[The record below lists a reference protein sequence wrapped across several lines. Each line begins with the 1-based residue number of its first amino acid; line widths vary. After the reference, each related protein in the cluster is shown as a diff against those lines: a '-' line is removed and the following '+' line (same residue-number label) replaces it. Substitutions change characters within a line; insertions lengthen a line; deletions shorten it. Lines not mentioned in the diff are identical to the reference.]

1 MTRKPLRCRF
11 GFHSYV
17 QRHPDGERPSSPDDK
32 ICRLCGKRTGT
43 PFGNVPGAVIG
54 GGGGGVG
61 GF

>member
-1 MTRKPLRCRF
+1 MARKPLRCHF

-43 PFGNVPGAVIG
+43 PYGNAPTVFPG
-54 GGGGGVG
+54 
-61 GF
+61 